1 MKLQATAHRINSIH
15 SGFTK
20 AMAKKKKA
28 NSKQR
33 RPQRKRQ
40 NKANTKLIKV
50 IAFALAFL
58 LLAGGGAWFYVEMR
72 GATSN
77 ISTGDAQFAEGE
89 YKQAW
94 KSYGR
99 AVRKEPNN
107 LEYIRK
113 VKNAVSHI
121 TPLTQAEAR
130 QMYDEYVRTLIHEAR
145 YNPLDIDTHL
155 AIAKE
160 MYTTAYLTGQDS
172 EWLKLRSIVKTG
184 LDQISPADPRS
195 QELKLYRGLASLWI
209 DDGLMTQTY
218 DVDGNVRFPGESD
231 FEEVLEKDPGNA
243 LAWASLAHGRM
254 AVYYRL
260 SDEGK
265 TSQAKT
271 NKLFAAS
278 TMEQAITLAGESF
291 AVSAVVLREYLL
303 QRTVLLK
310 KQLANAEEVKQGEI
324 DEITTKI
331 VIAREKVIAS
341 YDADLDYA
349 RAGEIAALFMATDN
363 DGDSYAMD
371 LLQDTV
377 ELHPNDFGRM
387 YILAG
392 LLAKAGENDT
402 AQALFLK
409 ILETPRQ
416 VVGIH
421 AVELFTIQP
430 MVAAALVRLH
440 VQQAISA
447 ETIEKELGYI
457 EQAEE
462 YREKLFAL
470 VSGNEL
476 NRFVLYADGIIAF
489 AKEDYH
495 ESAVKLEEAIRR
507 NPEIQAEVYRQV
519 AFALSKT
526 GSNGL
531 AVVRLATAMEMEPGN
546 LQNYIAK
553 ARMEVGMSN
562 AIDASQTLSVLSAE
576 TRNRP
581 EVKELLDIIA
591 LQLDESGSEMYSDP
605 VLQKIAESEKL
616 NRKHEYEE
624 SIQLLSTAISQ
635 TTEDDWRLFAAMS
648 NTCAL
653 NEDNE
658 AAIDWI
664 RKAIAIAPNP
674 ERLAPQLHVLQSGN
688 AIDALISLI
697 ESKDWDEVTKAEEL
711 SVSLYKL
718 GMSSL
723 GAAGRWEQIG
733 DDIEAA
739 GAREIAEKA
748 IAESVLY
755 QERAESL
762 GADLSRITALRFNQ
776 HIAAND
782 FEKAQEALDTLI
794 ATGARQNEI
803 DSSRVSLLLAQATE
817 AKGYGKLDVH
827 KAHCSTALS
836 IAEQMTKD
844 STISDAAWRTYG
856 RVLIEMGELKSALGA
871 YAEAYRIAPGDKENI
886 RRYVGALFKQNDDHQ
901 RLLRVLRI
909 ATNQYPSDKQFASA
923 WLESERLYGQ
933 VWKVIVH
940 MMNEYALSP
949 QNRGN
954 ALELAHTLA
963 TLEPTR
969 ELLRSLDGKEQ
980 YSARV
985 WEQMSPGMQES
996 ALREARKNWDVL
1008 IAELLESANSIVDGN
1023 IPMATLHAGVYRDLG
1038 KLEQASEVWDAFI
1051 ASYTNSDKYTD
1062 AVIAAADFLYK
1073 AGRTEQAIKLLNEAK
1088 ARQSNK
1094 FEIDAVLGSLYYAG
1108 GLYAEAAEYL
1118 KAPADAT
1125 SDPTLVSRRI
1135 EALALAGKF
1144 EEAEKA
1150 VEGFETP
1157 NSAYV
1162 NSMLRALIQRV
1173 KSEQALAQGDIVAG
1187 KLALKKYRDALHS
1200 ALRSSS
1206 QNKTPYVKL
1215 CQSLL
1220 NEYQL
1225 TQEKS
1230 LLEEALQIVEDAT
1243 GSGEQ
1248 TEQFVIIKADVLQA
1262 NGQLNNAVDRL
1273 MRFLSDNPNS
1283 DYVRQRLIEA
1293 HLDSENV
1300 DRALLVA
1307 KEGVTLN
1314 PSSADWYRRLA
1325 ELHLRANDDKGE
1337 AIKAFLEAVQREP
1350 TVQLLLRIEEET
1362 RTNQEL
1368 PNQELI
1374 DSARS
1379 SLAKLHP
1386 IAGAIEAKALMNLGR
1401 KREALIAMDRTW
1413 SILNSAIDNG
1423 WISPQSTWNWFLDV
1437 HEIFEDA
1444 PGDGEAFVRALIGN
1458 ELTQDQ
1464 LAGLAGYYHAFGD
1477 DYIERSLQLI
1487 DEGLA
1492 LSDSSKESRVQ
1503 LLMMRGGFLVELQRY
1518 DEGAEAFRILSQES
1532 NSPLVQ
1538 NNLAYVVGVY
1548 QDKPEKGLE
1557 IAKAAAKLAPRAV
1570 SIIDTVATLY
1580 DRLGEYQKAAETL
1593 DYLLQISPSNSAAMA
1608 KLAILYSD
1616 HLDSPERGVVYALR
1630 GKSQSP
1636 HSAEVLDALG
1646 WSYYRMGK
1654 SQEAKESILRSVRQK
1669 DTMLAYLHLAQIVTD
1684 ELKFEE
1690 ALGHVRMAQE
1700 LAEDAHSIR
1709 RTKALKD
1716 DIRKK
1721 KDLDNE

>member
-1 MKLQATAHRINSIH
+1 MKLQATTHRINSIH

-28 NSKQR
+28 YSKQR

-58 LLAGGGAWFYVEMR
+58 LLVGGGAWIYVEMR
-72 GATSN
+72 GATTN
-77 ISTGDAQFAEGE
+77 ISAGDAQFAEGE

-113 VKNAVSHI
+113 VKNAVTQF
-121 TPLTQAEAR
+121 TPVTQAEAR
-130 QMYDEYVRTLIHEAR
+130 QMYDEYIRTLIHEAR

-160 MYTTAYLTGQDS
+160 IYTTAYLTGQDS
-172 EWLKLRSIVKTG
+172 EWLKLRSVVKTG
-184 LDQISPADPRS
+184 LDRISPADPRS
-195 QELKLYRGLASLWI
+195 HELILYRGLASLRI
-209 DDGLMTQTY
+209 EDASMTDTY
-218 DVDGNVRFPGESD
+218 DAEGNVRFPGESD
-231 FEEVLEKDPGNA
+231 FEEVLEKDSGNA

-278 TMEQAITLAGESF
+278 TMEQAKTLAGESF
-291 AVSAVVLREYLL
+291 DVSAVVLREYLL
-303 QRTVLLK
+303 QRTVLLQ
-310 KQLANAEEVKQGEI
+310 KQLVNAGEVKQGEI
-324 DEITTKI
+324 DDVTTKI
-331 VIAREKVIAS
+331 VSAREKVIAS
-341 YDADLDYA
+341 YDANLDYA
-349 RAGEIAALFMATDN
+349 RAGEMATLFMATDN
-363 DGDSYAMD
+363 DGDSYTID
-371 LLQDTV
+371 LLQVTV

-387 YILAG
+387 YMLAG
-392 LLAKAGENDT
+392 LLAKAGEKDA
-402 AQALFLK
+402 AQAVFLK

-421 AVELFTIQP
+421 AIELFTIQP

-440 VQQAISA
+440 VEQAFSA
-447 ETIEKELGYI
+447 ETIEEELGYI
-457 EQAEE
+457 EQAKE

-476 NRFVLYADGIIAF
+476 DRFVLYADGIIAF
-489 AKEDYH
+489 AIEDYH

-507 NPEIQAEVYRQV
+507 NPEIRADAYRQV

-531 AVVRLATAMEMEPGN
+531 AIERIETAIEMEPSS

-553 ARMEVGMSN
+553 ARIEVGMSN
-562 AIDASQTLSVLSAE
+562 ANDASQTLSVLPAE
-576 TRNRP
+576 ARNRP

-591 LQLDESGSEMYSDP
+591 LQLNESGSEMYSDP

-624 SIQLLSTAISQ
+624 SIQLLSNAISQ
-635 TTEDDWRLFAAMS
+635 TPEDDWRLFAAMS

-653 NEDNE
+653 NEDKE

-688 AIDALISLI
+688 AIEALISLI
-697 ESKDWDEVTKAEEL
+697 ESKDWDEATKAEEL

-718 GMSSL
+718 GMTSL
-723 GAAGRWEQIG
+723 GAASRWEQIG

-739 GAREIAEKA
+739 DAREIADKA

-755 QERAESL
+755 QERAQSL

-782 FEKAQEALDTLI
+782 LEKAQEALDILI

-803 DSSRVSLLLAQATE
+803 DSSKISLLLAQASE
-817 AKGYGKLDVH
+817 AKGYGKLDIH
-827 KAHCSTALS
+827 KARCSSALA

-844 STISDAAWRTYG
+844 SPILDAAWRTYG
-856 RVLIEMGELKSALGA
+856 RVLFEMGEFKSALGA

-886 RRYVGALFKQNDDHQ
+886 RRYVGALFTQNDDPQ
-901 RLLRVLRI
+901 RLLRILRT
-909 ATNQYPSDKQFASA
+909 ATNQYPSDKQFTSA

-933 VWKVIVH
+933 VWKVIAH
-940 MMNEYALSP
+940 MMNEHALNP

-954 ALELAHTLA
+954 ALALAHTLA

-969 ELLRSLDGKEQ
+969 ELLRSLDGKKEE

-985 WEQMSPGMQES
+985 WEQMRPEMQES
-996 ALREARKNWDVL
+996 VLREARKNWDVL
-1008 IAELLESANSIVDGN
+1008 IAKILDSANSVVDAN
-1023 IPMATLHAGVYRDLG
+1023 IRMATLHASVYRDVG
-1038 KLEQASEVWDAFI
+1038 KLDQASEVWETFI
-1051 ASYTNSDKYTD
+1051 ASYTNSEKYIN
-1062 AVIAAADFLYK
+1062 AVIAAADFLHK
-1073 AGRTEQAIKLLNEAK
+1073 ASRTQQSIKLLNEAK
-1088 ARQSNK
+1088 AMQSDK
-1094 FEIDAVLGSLYYAG
+1094 FEIDAMLGSLYYAG

-1118 KAPADAT
+1118 KAPVDAT
-1125 SDPTLVSRRI
+1125 SDPTLTSRRI
-1135 EALALAGKF
+1135 EALALAGNF

-1150 VEGFETP
+1150 VEGLITP
-1157 NSAYV
+1157 NDMYV

-1173 KSEQALAQGDIVAG
+1173 KGEQALAQGNIVAG

-1200 ALRSSS
+1200 ALSSDA

-1230 LLEEALQIVEDAT
+1230 LLEEALQIAEVAT
-1243 GSGEQ
+1243 GTGKQ

-1262 NGQLNNAVDRL
+1262 NGQLNKAVDRL

-1283 DYVRQRLIEA
+1283 DFVRQRLIEA

-1300 DRALLVA
+1300 DRALHVA
-1307 KEGVTLN
+1307 KEGVALN

-1337 AIKAFLEAVQREP
+1337 AIKAYLEAVQREP
-1350 TVQLLLRIEEET
+1350 TVQLLLRIEEVT

-1374 DSARS
+1374 DVARS

-1423 WISPQSTWNWFLDV
+1423 WISPQSTGNWFLDV
-1437 HEIFEDA
+1437 HEIFADA
-1444 PGDGEAFVRALIGN
+1444 PDDGEAFVRALIGN
-1458 ELTQDQ
+1458 ELTQGQ

-1492 LSDSSKESRVQ
+1492 LPGSSKGSRVQ

-1518 DEGAEAFRILSQES
+1518 EEGAEAFRLLSQES

-1557 IAKAAAKLAPRAV
+1557 IAKAAAKLAPRHV

-1580 DRLGEYQKAAETL
+1580 HRLG
-1593 DYLLQISPSNSAAMA
+1593 
-1608 KLAILYSD
+1608 
-1616 HLDSPERGVVYALR
+1616 
-1630 GKSQSP
+1630 
-1636 HSAEVLDALG
+1636 
-1646 WSYYRMGK
+1646 
-1654 SQEAKESILRSVRQK
+1654 
-1669 DTMLAYLHLAQIVTD
+1669 
-1684 ELKFEE
+1684 
-1690 ALGHVRMAQE
+1690 
-1700 LAEDAHSIR
+1700 
-1709 RTKALKD
+1709 
-1716 DIRKK
+1716 
-1721 KDLDNE
+1721 